1 MNKISLITG
10 GARSGKSSF
19 AEEKAKNYGEK
30 ILYLATAIPFDLE
43 MDDRIKRHKSSRP
56 SNWQT
61 WEGYRNLDKIITEKS
76 DQFDGI
82 LIDCITIMVTN
93 IMLSHTDV
101 DFDNMDTFDLK
112 KIEEIETDIKKEI
125 DQLIAAAKTSRCPII
140 IVTNE
145 VGLGIVP
152 ENPVARAFRDF
163 AGRAN
168 QMLGRAADEVFLA
181 VCGVTMKIK

>member
-1 MNKISLITG
+1 MKKISLITG

-19 AEEKAKNYGEK
+19 AEEKAIEYGEN
-30 ILYLATAIPFDLE
+30 ILYIATAIPFDHE
-43 MDDRIKRHKSSRP
+43 MEDRIKRHKSSRP

-61 WEGYRNLDKIITEKS
+61 WEGYRDLGKIIEEKS
-76 DQFDGI
+76 GQLDGI

-93 IMLSHTDV
+93 IMLSHTDI
-101 DFDNMDTFDLK
+101 DFDNMEIFEQEKID
-112 KIEEIETDIKKEI
+112 KIEADIKQEIEALIKAMKISE
-125 DQLIAAAKTSRCPII
+125 CPII

-152 ENPVARAFRDF
+152 ENPLARVFRDF

-168 QMLGRAADEVFLA
+168 QMLGRAADEVYMA